1 MTCFLHPV
9 GGSKIII
16 STRADS
22 FYHPLQP
29 KWSLLSLHVLYMHI
43 CCDKSSPTSPKEGRH
58 KQKTIV
64 YFRGEKKEQEFK
76 QSMPGDE

>member
-1 MTCFLHPV
+1 
-9 GGSKIII
+9 
-16 STRADS
+16 
-22 FYHPLQP
+22 
-29 KWSLLSLHVLYMHI
+29 MHI